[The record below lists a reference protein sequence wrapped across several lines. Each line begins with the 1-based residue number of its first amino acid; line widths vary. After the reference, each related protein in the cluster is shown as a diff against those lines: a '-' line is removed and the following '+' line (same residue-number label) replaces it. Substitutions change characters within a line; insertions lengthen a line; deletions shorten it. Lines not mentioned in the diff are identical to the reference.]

1 MDRNAMLQLLTN
13 LAEGIAKTFGPTC
26 ETLIQDLALT
36 DHPILAIYNGH
47 VTGRSVGS
55 TEDIFG
61 STSKSIDEKLMQRD
75 LINMMVLRGN
85 QKIKSSTMIVRGD
98 GYCLGLGINLDITL
112 SSTFAEY
119 LHEQLS
125 IDNYL
130 DSAIDS
136 AKQVRL
142 EEIFDACV
150 QEIGI
155 PPEEMKKNDRIS
167 LIVLLKHQHAFD
179 YQRAVPF
186 ISEKL
191 GVSRY
196 TVYNYLKVADEIA
209 PD

>member
-1 MDRNAMLQLLTN
+1 MDKNTMLQLLTN
-13 LAEGIAKTFGPTC
+13 LAEGIAKTFGSNC
-26 ETLIQDLALT
+26 ETLIQDLALP
-36 DHPILAIYNGH
+36 DHPILAIFNGQ
-47 VTGRSVGS
+47 VTGRTVGS

-61 STSKSIDEKLMQRD
+61 STSKSLDEKLLQRD
-75 LINMMVLRGN
+75 LINMMVIRGN
-85 QKIKSSTMIVRGD
+85 QKIKSSTMIVRGE
-98 GYCLGLGINLDITL
+98 GYCLGLGINLDITM
-112 SSTFAEY
+112 SSAFAEY
-119 LHEQLS
+119 LHEQIS

-155 PPEEMKKNDRIS
+155 QPENMKKNDRIS
-167 LIVLLKHQHAFD
+167 LVVLLKHQHAFD
-179 YQRAVPF
+179 YQKAVPF

-196 TVYNYLKVADEIA
+196 TIYNYLKIADELA
-209 PD
+209 QG